1 MYQEE
6 SIYNLIPKEK
16 IQPIKEPL
24 YRSKFPPTLAPTA
37 STFCLKN
44 SSYPNVANMN
54 GEISLPRGA
63 HPISGTW
70 RTFGLPEG
78 LNKINPANYI
88 KKGHQYK
95 TLPPPERVR
104 GNSEIKKPA
113 IPTLKDKPI
122 MGLKSDKNFI
132 TANAVDVILMAPK
145 KRKTEEFNYLN
156 KKSYGKV
163 PEYISKLKEEVE
175 KEYKTIREMQLRTEE
190 EEAKKKRAL
199 NENEVE
205 MLREGLTKKLE
216 QLKISYAGLTHKSH
230 PDTLV
235 MKNK

>member
-24 YRSKFPPTLAPTA
+24 YRSKFPPSLAPTA
-37 STFCLKN
+37 TTFCLKN

-54 GEISLPRGA
+54 GEINLPRGA
-63 HPISGTW
+63 HPVSGSW

-78 LNKINPANYI
+78 LNKLDPVNFI

-95 TLPPPERVR
+95 TLPPAEKVR
-104 GNSEIKKPA
+104 GDYEIKKPA
-113 IPTLKDKPI
+113 VPTLKDKPI
-122 MGLKSDKNFI
+122 MGLKSDKNYI
-132 TANAVDVILMAPK
+132 TANAIDVILMAPK
-145 KRKTEEFNYLN
+145 KKKIEEISYLN

-175 KEYKTIREMQLRTEE
+175 KEYKTIREMQLRSEE
-190 EEAKKKRAL
+190 EEAKKKRPL

-216 QLKISYAGLTHKSH
+216 QLKISYSGLTHKGH

>member
-16 IQPIKEPL
+16 IQAMQEPL

-37 STFCLKN
+37 STFGLKN

-54 GEISLPRGA
+54 GNLSLPRGA
-63 HPISGTW
+63 HPINGSW

-78 LNKINPANYI
+78 LNKRDPVNFI
-88 KKGHQYK
+88 KKGHEYK
-95 TLPPPERVR
+95 TLPLPEKGRA
-104 GNSEIKKPA
+104 NSEIKKPSV
-113 IPTLKDKPI
+113 PTLKDKPI
-122 MGLKSDKNFI
+122 MGLKSDKNYI
-132 TANAVDVILMAPK
+132 TANAIDVILMAPK
-145 KRKTEEFNYLN
+145 KRKTLQTNYLN
-156 KKSYGKV
+156 KKSFGKV
-163 PEYISKLKEEVE
+163 PEYISQLKEEVE

-190 EEAKKKRAL
+190 EDAKKKRTL
-199 NENEVE
+199 MDNEVE
-205 MLREGLTKKLE
+205 MLREGLTRKLE
-216 QLKISYAGLTHKSH
+216 QLKISYAGLTHKGH